1 MTRLTTEEV
10 VQAMKEILGER
21 FVSADPGI
29 LDSYA
34 FQLGGDL
41 LTKGKHKFGPRP
53 LCVVLP
59 ATTQEVIDIVKFCN
73 KNNYQYKAFSTGW
86 GAWCLPGR
94 EERVIQIDLKR
105 MDKILSIDPK
115 NMIGV
120 VEPYVNGAMMQAEL
134 FKLGLNC
141 HIAGCGANGS
151 LLASACAVI
160 GMGWSGI
167 SMGFSNRNVL
177 GLEWVMPD
185 GNLMKI
191 GSWGAFDEENK
202 MDEDKEFDASEWFL
216 GDGPGPSLRGII
228 RGYVGSLGGLGVFT
242 KVALKLYHWSG
253 PSELEVEGHFPN
265 TNLKRKKLPPNV
277 GVHAVN
283 WNDWEDFKRAGY
295 KLAYSE
301 TITALTRTAAFVS
314 ALGVTPNN
322 AEFEKIFNS
331 QLKDIK
337 YNLLFVNMANNKK
350 EFDYQ
355 EKLIN
360 RIINETNGEPITL
373 FETPYF
379 RAVLFLA
386 LMKQSNNVRGVF
398 RAGGGFKSC
407 LGAFSSWDW
416 CVEGAKIG
424 AEIKK
429 KVIEQGV
436 IVNDMGDNAWGD
448 LYEHGNYAHL
458 EELFMYDITD
468 PKSREGARV
477 FLKDVNKALREYP
490 LGIGIDSLITPPN
503 LFGPLACDY
512 HVWLN
517 AIKIAFDPNNA
528 SDPSNYIK
536 PKVRLLPK

>member
-1 MTRLTTEEV
+1 MTRITKIEV
-10 VQAMKEILGER
+10 LEAMAEILGDKY
-21 FVSADPGI
+21 VSGDLGI
-29 LDSYA
+29 LDTYA
-34 FQLGGDL
+34 FQLGGDI

-59 ATTQEVIDIVKFCN
+59 AKTEEIIDIVKFCN
-73 KNNYQYKAFSTGW
+73 FNNLQYKAFSTGW

-94 EERVIQIDLKR
+94 EDRVIQIDLRR

-134 FKLGLNC
+134 YKMGLNC
-141 HIAGCGANGS
+141 HIAGCGSNGS

-167 SMGFSNRNVL
+167 SMGFSNRNIL
-177 GLEWVMPD
+177 GIEWVMPD
-185 GNLMKI
+185 GKLMKI
-191 GSWGAFDEENK
+191 GSWCNFNEKRDNK
-202 MDEDKEFDASEWFL
+202 GKKVHDASNWFL
-216 GDGPGPSLRGII
+216 ADGPGPSIRGIL
-228 RGYVGSLGGLGVFT
+228 RGYVGTLGGLGVFT

-253 PSELEVEGHFPN
+253 PSQIEVEGHTPN
-265 TNLKRKKLPPNV
+265 TNLKNKKLPPNV

-283 WNDWEDFKRAGY
+283 WNDWESFKDAGY

-301 TITALTRTAAFVS
+301 TITVMTRTSAFIS
-314 ALGVTPNN
+314 ALGFTPNN
-322 AEFEKIFNS
+322 VEFEKVFNS

-350 EFDYQ
+350 EFEYQ
-355 EKLIN
+355 EK
-360 RIINETNGEPITL
+360 IINKIIKETKGERITL
-373 FETPYF
+373 LETRYF
-379 RAVLFLA
+379 RALLFLA
-386 LMKQSNNVRGVF
+386 LMKQCFNVRGVF
-398 RAGGGFKSC
+398 RAGGGFKSS
-407 LGAFSSWDW
+407 LGALGSWDW

-424 AEIKK
+424 EKIKK
-429 KVIEQGV
+429 EVINKGV
-436 IVNDMGDNAWGD
+436 IVDDMADNAWGD
-448 LYEHGNYAHL
+448 VYEHGKYAHL

-468 PKSREGARV
+468 PESREGARL
-477 FLKDVNKALREYP
+477 FLKNINKVLQEYP

-503 LFGPLACDY
+503 LFGPIACDF
-512 HVWLN
+512 HIWLN

-528 SDPSNYIK
+528 SDPSNYMR